1 MEEKNGIILLGLG
14 PGDPKHLTREAWQ
27 ILETVDEVYVRTSQH
42 PTIAGFPKD
51 LKVYSFDLVYEE
63 KEKFEDVYAEII
75 KEIIELGKRP
85 EGVVYAVPGH
95 PFIAETTGPEIFR
108 QAKEQGIQTRIV
120 EGISFLAPVL
130 ASLGVDPL
138 PQLTMVDAH
147 EMVMAHHP
155 SFPPSV
161 PALIAQVHS
170 KEIASE
176 LKITLM
182 ALYPDEHPVRFV
194 HGAGTNDAQLEELK
208 LYEIDQSEYIG
219 LLSSLFIPPLG
230 DNTSFEDFQE
240 LIAHLRSPEG
250 CPWDREQT
258 HQSLRTNLLEEAYEV
273 LNAIDHDA
281 PKEMEEEFGDLLLQI
296 VLHAQ
301 IASEYGEFNM
311 SSIIKGIHNKL
322 VRRHPHVFK
331 DVESLE
337 PDVVLKNWEKIK
349 AEERSDNGDE
359 EKGILDGVPTD
370 MPALAVADKYQK
382 RAARVGFDWPEID
395 GVFDKIMEEIKEFED
410 AENPEE
416 KAEEIGDL
424 IFAVAN
430 LARWIDVDPETAL
443 RETNLKFKK
452 RFAVIEAT
460 AKGQGKELSDL
471 SLEEMDAIWEESKK
485 GE

>member
-1 MEEKNGIILLGLG
+1 MGKN
-14 PGDPKHLTREAWQ
+14 
-27 ILETVDEVYVRTSQH
+27 VDR
-42 PTIAGFPKD
+42 
-51 LKVYSFDLVYEE
+51 LV
-63 KEKFEDVYAEII
+63 EIV
-75 KEIIELGKRP
+75 KRL
-85 EGVVYAVPGH
+85 
-95 PFIAETTGPEIFR
+95 R
-108 QAKEQGIQTRIV
+108 
-120 EGISFLAPVL
+120 AP
-130 ASLGVDPL
+130 D
-138 PQLTMVDAH
+138 
-147 EMVMAHHP
+147 
-155 SFPPSV
+155 
-161 PALIAQVHS
+161 
-170 KEIASE
+170 
-176 LKITLM
+176 
-182 ALYPDEHPVRFV
+182 
-194 HGAGTNDAQLEELK
+194 
-208 LYEIDQSEYIG
+208 
-219 LLSSLFIPPLG
+219 
-230 DNTSFEDFQE
+230 
-240 LIAHLRSPEG
+240 G

-349 AEERSDNGDE
+349 AAERSDNGDE

>member
-1 MEEKNGIILLGLG
+1 M
-14 PGDPKHLTREAWQ
+14 
-27 ILETVDEVYVRTSQH
+27 
-42 PTIAGFPKD
+42 
-51 LKVYSFDLVYEE
+51 
-63 KEKFEDVYAEII
+63 
-75 KEIIELGKRP
+75 
-85 EGVVYAVPGH
+85 
-95 PFIAETTGPEIFR
+95 
-108 QAKEQGIQTRIV
+108 
-120 EGISFLAPVL
+120 
-130 ASLGVDPL
+130 
-138 PQLTMVDAH
+138 
-147 EMVMAHHP
+147 
-155 SFPPSV
+155 
-161 PALIAQVHS
+161 
-170 KEIASE
+170 
-176 LKITLM
+176 
-182 ALYPDEHPVRFV
+182 
-194 HGAGTNDAQLEELK
+194 
-208 LYEIDQSEYIG
+208 
-219 LLSSLFIPPLG
+219 
-230 DNTSFEDFQE
+230 
-240 LIAHLRSPEG
+240 
-250 CPWDREQT
+250 
-258 HQSLRTNLLEEAYEV
+258 
-273 LNAIDHDA
+273 
-281 PKEMEEEFGDLLLQI
+281 
-296 VLHAQ
+296 
-301 IASEYGEFNM
+301 
-311 SSIIKGIHNKL
+311 
-322 VRRHPHVFK
+322 FK